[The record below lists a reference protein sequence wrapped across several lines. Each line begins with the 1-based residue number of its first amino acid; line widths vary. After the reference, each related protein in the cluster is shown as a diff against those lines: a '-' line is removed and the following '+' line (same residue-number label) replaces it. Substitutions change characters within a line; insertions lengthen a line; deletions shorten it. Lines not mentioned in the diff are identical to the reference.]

1 LPQIQAE
8 ESMRKG
14 GKRQGAAARAV
25 TYQPGG
31 FAVARWILGTTA
43 VLLGLAMIGGTSH
56 VRAQTACADVNLVLA
71 VDGSSSIS
79 DSDFTLQRHGIANAF
94 RDPAV
99 LAAMQ
104 RAGAVAVTAVFW
116 GDSELAVQKTGW
128 ITIAGPADGERFARI
143 IEGVDR
149 KVLGNTGLGAGLDA
163 ALDMIESHAVCAG
176 RSIINVSGDGR
187 ETIFPRQRRVV
198 ILPEEAR
205 ARASALGV
213 TINAL
218 VIAGGEPGLEVYFTD
233 RVITGPGSF
242 VMAIHDL
249 AGFSTALRRKLI
261 REISPMAISS
271 RN

>member
-1 LPQIQAE
+1 
-8 ESMRKG
+8 M
-14 GKRQGAAARAV
+14 
-25 TYQPGG
+25 
-31 FAVARWILGTTA
+31 ARWILGLTA
-43 VLLGLAMIGGTSH
+43 VLLGLAMIAVTGQA
-56 VRAQTACADVNLVLA
+56 RAQTACADVNLVLA

-79 DSDFTLQRHGIANAF
+79 DSDFALQRHGIANAF

-104 RAGAVAVTAVFW
+104 RAGVVAVSAVFW

-143 IEGVDR
+143 IEGVHR
-149 KVLGNTGLGAGLDA
+149 KVLGNTGLGTGLDA
-163 ALDMIESHAVCAG
+163 ALDMIEDPAACAG

-187 ETIFPRQRRVV
+187 ETIYPRRRRVF
-198 ILPEEAR
+198 ILPEQAR

-218 VIAGGEPGLEVYFTD
+218 VIAGREPGLPAYFTD

-261 REISPMAISS
+261 REISPIAISS
-271 RN
+271 RD